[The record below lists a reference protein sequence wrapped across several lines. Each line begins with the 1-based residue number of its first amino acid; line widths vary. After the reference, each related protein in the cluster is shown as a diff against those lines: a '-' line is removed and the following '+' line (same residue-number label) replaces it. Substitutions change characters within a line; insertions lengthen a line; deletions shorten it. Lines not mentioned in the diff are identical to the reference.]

1 MFIHIGDNIAIPLK
15 GIVGVFDLEG
25 TTITKDTREFLK
37 VAEEE
42 GFVNT
47 VSNKMPR
54 SFIVTEQNKQSVV
67 YVTPISVS
75 TIKKRI
81 NFWIKN
87 RDKENLSNV

>member
-25 TTITKDTREFLK
+25 TTITGSTRDFLK
-37 VAEEE
+37 IAEEE
-42 GFVNT
+42 GFVTT
-47 VSNKMPR
+47 VSGKMPR
-54 SFIVTEQNKQSVV
+54 SFIVSEQNKQSAV

-81 NFWIKN
+81 NFWFTN
-87 RDKENLSNV
+87 NNKEL